1 MKKSVIALIVFGIA
15 FGFVEAA
22 VVYYL
27 RNIPPVNSNL
37 APQPGLRAMLNLGFI
52 AFLEPRKAVLR
63 NASIDHAEQMREIAT
78 LVMLGAVSF
87 LAGKNLK
94 ARLAALLISF
104 ATWDLFYYVFLHF
117 LASWPRSLMDID
129 VFFLVPVPWVG
140 PVLTPVVIS
149 AGLLAAGIIL
159 FGRAWNAR
167 QS

>member
-1 MKKSVIALIVFGIA
+1 
-15 FGFVEAA
+15 
-22 VVYYL
+22 
-27 RNIPPVNSNL
+27 
-37 APQPGLRAMLNLGFI
+37 MLNLGFI